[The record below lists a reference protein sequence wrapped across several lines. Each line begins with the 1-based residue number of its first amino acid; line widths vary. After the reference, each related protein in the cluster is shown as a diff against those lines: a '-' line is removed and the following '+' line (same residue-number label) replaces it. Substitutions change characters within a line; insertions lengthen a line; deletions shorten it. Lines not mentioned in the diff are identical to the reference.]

1 MLDFEYDVMIGDLT
15 ELETEFDDK
24 KCKDLAKKIEAGI
37 YLTRRSEKSFCE
49 HHRKWLYFH
58 KAMHVSQL
66 IPKTLDYL
74 NSLSSDTDPEF
85 ECVIVDEYQDL
96 NSADQQLVEAISKKS
111 RLIVAGDDNQSIY
124 GFRYAN
130 SDSIKNFHK
139 RGPPEKIFLD
149 MCNRTPR
156 NIVRVANNLIAKNAK
171 SGQDCLPLCPNKW
184 GGKIRIIQ
192 WETQKQEFEGISEYV
207 KHILDSK
214 KCQKNEILILTPTN
228 DDAHKIYEDIN
239 SKGIEIRHYGKKL
252 YNSEQKSFALLTLLN
267 NCEDRVALR
276 WWLGHNESTRRFKL
290 YQKLRKYCESNKRS
304 PKSVLDDMINAK
316 LALPDLAPLL
326 EPYRDLVK
334 ELASLAKLNWR
345 CDLIDN
351 LLPDN
356 KPDHAFL
363 RKIAKDALKDSN
375 SLCELYDNIR
385 MEIVQP
391 QIPDDNSVK
400 VMTLHKAKGLSSK
413 VVIVTGCVEELLSG
427 TNETRTHESIEE
439 YRRLFYVALTRC
451 EDILILSY
459 PTTLSNNRAKPPP
472 ESNKAHPSRFLEE
485 LGPTTPDTQDGIE
498 WQASG
503 YKT

>member
-1 MLDFEYDVMIGDLT
+1 
-15 ELETEFDDK
+15 
-24 KCKDLAKKIEAGI
+24 
-37 YLTRRSEKSFCE
+37 
-49 HHRKWLYFH
+49 
-58 KAMHVSQL
+58 
-66 IPKTLDYL
+66 
-74 NSLSSDTDPEF
+74 
-85 ECVIVDEYQDL
+85 
-96 NSADQQLVEAISKKS
+96 
-111 RLIVAGDDNQSIY
+111 
-124 GFRYAN
+124 
-130 SDSIKNFHK
+130 
-139 RGPPEKIFLD
+139 
-149 MCNRTPR
+149 
-156 NIVRVANNLIAKNAK
+156 
-171 SGQDCLPLCPNKW
+171 
-184 GGKIRIIQ
+184 
-192 WETQKQEFEGISEYV
+192 
-207 KHILDSK
+207 
-214 KCQKNEILILTPTN
+214 
-228 DDAHKIYEDIN
+228 
-239 SKGIEIRHYGKKL
+239 
-252 YNSEQKSFALLTLLN
+252 
-267 NCEDRVALR
+267 
-276 WWLGHNESTRRFKL
+276 
-290 YQKLRKYCESNKRS
+290 
-304 PKSVLDDMINAK
+304 
-316 LALPDLAPLL
+316 LAPLL
-326 EPYRDLVK
+326 ESYRDLVK